1 MTITALPTPPS
12 RADAPTLF
20 ASHADALL
28 GALPT
33 MVSEMNTDI
42 SATNLASSN
51 AAASATAASA
61 SAGTASTQASNAATS
76 ASQASASATAAAT
89 SAAVWVSG
97 TTYAL
102 AAIVYSPVTFST
114 YRRKVA
120 GAGTT
125 DPSLDG
131 TNWAPIAAPE
141 SSAGGAGSTLP
152 LTLTASSVGVHVV
165 TPTTAGLSVTL
176 PLESTVAATGLRYS
190 VRNAGDWDVWVRTN
204 AGGFLGCI
212 RPGRTTLIGLATN
225 AGPWVADNLEI
236 LGVETDNLGVSLG
249 AALGASNQA
258 LEAVVLDSAR
268 TMLIATGSNS
278 IQAVIYNS
286 STRAFGSPVTVSSTA
301 GNKQMRAVLQATNVV
316 LCTFGVVAA
325 TTLSAVALSA
335 SGTTVTVNTV
345 ATATLAAN
353 ITTLDSLVVNNS
365 VCALL
370 YTRATPLAGVRV
382 MTVAANVVTIGAEG
396 AQVGT
401 EGLYLDLITSTAGL
415 ASSQGAGNI
424 SHRPFTISGTTI
436 TAGTAYNNTALVA
449 ATNQVRKLSTGKYI
463 SLFRTATPGV
473 VQAVLFQVNTNV
485 ASSPYPQLATSIS
498 TNTVGTFASQTRASG
513 YLHTVTT
520 TTDGTVFTTHMQD
533 NGASWSIVGS
543 TTNRTHTSS
552 TPAAAPLGNTSS
564 ESWIAATAVASG
576 DSQLFRQDNSTLT
589 WRQSGA
595 AGAADVCSTFQASP
609 HCATRLEIPRT
620 TLTSADKS
628 LALPLAANSL
638 MAVARAGGIQ
648 QIPNPGLVTIS
659 AANVAKGATD
669 AEVWVSHCPQAGTVW
684 SLKKLRLA

>member
-20 ASHADALL
+20 ASRADSLL

-42 SATNLASSN
+42 AATNLAASS
-51 AAASATAASA
+51 AGASATAASA

-102 AAIVYSPVTFST
+102 AAIVYSPANFGT

-131 TNWAPIAAPE
+131 TNWAPIAQPE
-141 SSAGGAGSTLP
+141 SSAGGAGSSLP
-152 LTLTASSVGVHVV
+152 LTLTATSVGVHVV

-190 VRNAGDWDVWVRTN
+190 VRNAGDWDVWIRTN

-212 RPGRTTLIGLATN
+212 RPGRTTLIGLASSS
-225 AGPWVADNLEI
+225 GPWVADNLEI
-236 LGVETDNLGVSLG
+236 LGIEADNLGVSVG

-258 LEAVVLDSAR
+258 LEAVVLDSDR

-286 STRAFGSPVTVSSTA
+286 STRTFGSPVTVSSTT
-301 GNKQMRAVLQATNVV
+301 GNKQMRAVLQATDVV

-325 TTLSAVALSA
+325 TTLSAVALRA

-353 ITTLDSLVVNNS
+353 ITTLDSLVVNNGVS
-365 VCALL
+365 ALL

-382 MTVAANVVTIGAEG
+382 LTVAANVVTIGAED

-415 ASSQGAGNI
+415 ASSQGGGNI
-424 SHRPFTISGTTI
+424 QHRPFTISGTTI
-436 TAGTAYNNTALVA
+436 TAGASYNNTALVA
-449 ATNQVRKLSTGKYI
+449 TTNQVRKLSTGKYI
-463 SLFRTATPGV
+463 SLFRTATPGA
-473 VQAVLFQVNTNV
+473 VQAALFQVNSNV
-485 ASSPYPQLATSIS
+485 ASSPYPQLGASS
-498 TNTVGTFASQTRASG
+498 GTNTAGTFAAQSRAG
-513 YLHTVTT
+513 GNLHIISTT
-520 TTDGTVFTTHMQD
+520 TGGETFAVSMTDSGSAWAITAGGTSPRPH
-533 NGASWSIVGS
+533 A
-543 TTNRTHTSS
+543 SS
-552 TPAAAPLGNTSS
+552 TPAAAPLGTFAT
-564 ESWIAATAVASG
+564 ESWACSSAVASG
-576 DSQLFRQDNSTLT
+576 DSQLFRQSNTLT
-589 WRQSGA
+589 WRQSGV

-620 TLTSADKS
+620 TLASADKA

-638 MAVARAGGIQ
+638 MAVARTGGIE

-669 AEVWVSHCPQAGTVW
+669 AEVWVSNCPQANAVW